1 VAGERAIEHH
11 IGAELHV
18 DALIAQLA
26 GGQHGT
32 VARWQLLA
40 RGVTRRQI
48 VRRLEAGRLH
58 EIHRGVYAVGHP
70 VLSKHG
76 HWMAAVLAG
85 GSGTF
90 LSHRGASGL
99 WVLRDTRAL
108 EITSPRHLRRP
119 GILTHRATLPPD
131 EVTTRAGIPV
141 TTAARTVFDMAAV
154 CPHHDVE
161 AAFHQAEFQNLTG
174 PLSLG
179 ALVARYPGRRGTATI
194 RRILNDARH
203 TTGVTKSALE
213 EAFLAFLDEHDLPR
227 PHRNMF
233 VLGAERDCVWPEHHL
248 IVELDS
254 WDAHSGRKPFE
265 SDRLRD
271 RKLTLAEWRCIRVTA
286 RMLTAEL
293 ARDLRYAMNT
303 GVPTRTRR

>member
-1 VAGERAIEHH
+1 GRA
-11 IGAELHV
+11 A
-18 DALIAQLA
+18 
-26 GGQHGT
+26 
-32 VARWQLLA
+32 
-40 RGVTRRQI
+40 
-48 VRRLEAGRLH
+48 
-58 EIHRGVYAVGHP
+58 Y
-70 VLSKHG
+70 
-76 HWMAAVLAG
+76 
-85 GSGTF
+85 
-90 LSHRGASGL
+90 LSHRAAAGL
-99 WVLRDTRAL
+99 WGIRRSQAV
-108 EITSPRHLRRP
+108 EITCERKIKRL
-119 GILTHRATLPPD
+119 GIAAHRAILLPD

-203 TTGVTKSALE
+203 TTGVTRSALE
-213 EAFLAFLDEHDLPR
+213 EAFLAFLDEHALPR

-265 SDRLRD
+265 SD
-271 RKLTLAEWRCIRVTA
+271 
-286 RMLTAEL
+286 
-293 ARDLRYAMNT
+293 
-303 GVPTRTRR
+303 